1 MSDMVLRRT
10 YFALTGLAFAVFLTR
25 ALVTMDGG
33 QFPATQEELEKL
45 IAVQPI
51 IELCIMASFVLG
63 VVPQWAERL
72 KSKTIKEIVQYGA
85 IYGGLAIII
94 VLLPEYMDLPWGE
107 QRLIILAEA
116 FAVMTVMFLI
126 SYWYG
131 KKYKSG
137 KKEESP

>member
-1 MSDMVLRRT
+1 MTDMVRRT
-10 YFALTGLAFAVFLTR
+10 YIILTGLAFAMFLTR

-45 IAVQPI
+45 IAIQPI
-51 IELCIMASFVLG
+51 VELTIMFGFLYG
-63 VVPQWAERL
+63 IVPQWAEKL

-85 IYGGLAIII
+85 IYGGVAIII
-94 VLLPEYMDLPWGE
+94 VLFPEYLDLPWGE

-116 FAVMTVMFLI
+116 FAVMTVLFLI

-137 KKEESP
+137 KKEESE